1 MVSTRKKRQSNK
13 RLLSQ
18 LDDFD
23 QDVIIGNTASERQE
37 NVVVNEGINDQ
48 DFTVCTPNVSSIIK
62 ENVLNVKT
70 LERCFN
76 ERIDREMENFVE
88 TVEDRIQSVILTA
101 IDNIVGPKIELAIRS
116 INASSG
122 RDVASMSA
130 SSERREHTE
139 INTSFE
145 NSFENNNTIGVTNI
159 NDEPRRNSQDG
170 VSELSVPGTQFDR
183 QSHFHHVMTGVK
195 ERHTMLAGG
204 SDQICNPHHMMTEPS
219 NETHHMV
226 TGQTAQTNQFP
237 ESLSGRLQTPRNPS
251 FHQYQNLSTQVSQ
264 DKNLPVVEQ
273 TPTNQN
279 LEANNSNNRLADAI
293 AGVTTQQRP
302 QAATM
307 LKPVSTNTSIF
318 DGKNEKFELFEDL
331 FHTMLKMQPEMTEA
345 MKINNLHADLRKEA
359 LQTFRNISAVN
370 RKTLDDVLIVFRRKY
385 VKPESQATAKHK
397 WHKLTFDL
405 NTKSLPDFLEELKEC
420 AETAFGEKAQHM
432 IDSLLYPKLPPH
444 LKRSLNVAYLENGT
458 YDQIVA
464 HLERELE
471 LSGLE
476 NDGELTIP
484 TMTAVPPNDNQQNNE
499 QTKVVCHYCKKS
511 GHVIRECRKRMRK
524 EQEQRIDPSTQ
535 KTKPS
540 TSKSY
545 APCPHCQRTNHP
557 PEQCWSGPN
566 AANRPKRF
574 KQTYPEDNRNHGQ
587 DQGNLTHSGPSS
599 ILKNSLN

>member
-1 MVSTRKKRQSNK
+1 MLSTRKKRQSNK
-13 RLLSQ
+13 RLPSQ

-48 DFTVCTPNVSSIIK
+48 DFTVGTSNVSSLIN

-76 ERIDREMENFVE
+76 ERIDREMENIVE
-88 TVEDRIQSVILTA
+88 TVENLLQSAILTA

-122 RDVASMSA
+122 LDVASMSA
-130 SSERREHTE
+130 NSKRREHTG
-139 INTSFE
+139 INASFE
-145 NSFENNNTIGVTNI
+145 NASEKNNTIGVTNK
-159 NDEPRRNSQDG
+159 NDEARRNSQDG

-183 QSHFHHVMTGVK
+183 QSHIHHVVTGVK

-204 SDQICNPHHMMTEPS
+204 SEQIHNPHHMMIEPS

-226 TGQTAQTNQFP
+226 TGQTVQTNQFS
-237 ESLSGRLQTPRNPS
+237 EFLTGRIQTPRNPS
-251 FHQYQNLSTQVSQ
+251 SHHYQNRSTQVSK
-264 DKNLPVVEQ
+264 DNNLPAVEQ

-279 LEANNSNNRLADAI
+279 LEANNSLNRLADAI
-293 AGVTTQQRP
+293 AGITTQQRP
-302 QAATM
+302 QSATM
-307 LKPVSTNTSIF
+307 LKQVSTNTLIF

-331 FHTMLKMQPEMTEA
+331 FHTMLKKQPEMTEA
-345 MKINNLHADLRKEA
+345 MKINHFHAHLGKEA

-385 VKPESQATAKHK
+385 VNPESQATAKHK
-397 WHKLTFDL
+397 WHKLTFDP
-405 NTKSLPDFLEELKEC
+405 NTNSLPDFLEELNEC
-420 AETAFGEKAQHM
+420 AERAFDDNAQHM
-432 IDSLLYPKLPPH
+432 IDSLLYAKLPPH
-444 LKRSLNVAYLENGT
+444 LKRSFNLAYLENGT

-464 HLERELE
+464 HLEREIE

-484 TMTAVPPNDNQQNNE
+484 TMTAVPPKDNQQNNE
-499 QTKVVCHYCKKS
+499 QTKVVCHYCNKP

-524 EQEQRIDPSTQ
+524 EQEQRNDPSTQ
-535 KTKPS
+535 KMKPS

-545 APCPHCQRTNHP
+545 APCPHCQRSNHP

-574 KQTYPEDNRNHGQ
+574 KQTYPEGNRNDGQ

-599 ILKNSLN
+599 ILENSLN

>member
-23 QDVIIGNTASERQE
+23 QDLIIGSTASERQE
-37 NVVVNEGINDQ
+37 NVVVDESTNVQ
-48 DFTVCTPNVSSIIK
+48 DFTVGTSNVSPVINK
-62 ENVLNVKT
+62 NAMNVKT
-70 LERCFN
+70 LESCFN
-76 ERIDREMENFVE
+76 ERIDREMNIIVD
-88 TVEDRIQSVILTA
+88 TVEDRIQNAILAA
-101 IDNIVGPKIELAIRS
+101 IDNIVALKIELAIRS
-116 INASSG
+116 LNAFSG
-122 RDVASMSA
+122 RDVTSVSA
-130 SSERREHTE
+130 NSECREHAG
-139 INTSFE
+139 IGASFE
-145 NSFENNNTIGVTNI
+145 NASENNNTIGVTSI
-159 NDEPRRNSQDG
+159 NDEARRNSQDG

-183 QSHFHHVMTGVK
+183 QSHIHHVMTG
-195 ERHTMLAGG
+195 G
-204 SDQICNPHHMMTEPS
+204 SEQIHNPHHKMKDSS

-237 ESLSGRLQTPRNPS
+237 EFLTGRTITPRESPL
-251 FHQYQNLSTQVSQ
+251 HQYQNLSTQISR
-264 DKNLPVVEQ
+264 DNNLPVVEQ
-273 TPTNQN
+273 TRANQN
-279 LEANNSNNRLADAI
+279 LEANNSINRLADAI
-293 AGVTTQQRP
+293 AGITTQQRP

-307 LKPVSTNTSIF
+307 LKPVSTNTLIF
-318 DGKNEKFELFEDL
+318 DGKNEKFEFFEDL

-345 MKINNLHADLRKEA
+345 MKINHFHAHLRKEA

-397 WHKLTFDL
+397 WHKLTFDP
-405 NTKSLPDFLEELKEC
+405 NTKSLPDFLEELNEC
-420 AETAFGEKAQHM
+420 AERAFGDNAQHM
-432 IDSLLYPKLPPH
+432 IDSLLYAELPPH
-444 LKRSLNVAYLENGT
+444 LKRSLKLAYLENGT
-458 YDQIVA
+458 YDQIAA

-484 TMTAVPPNDNQQNNE
+484 TMTAVPPNDNQQKTE
-499 QTKVVCHYCKKS
+499 QTKVVCHFCKKP
-511 GHVIRECRKRMRK
+511 GHVIRDCRKRMRK
-524 EQEQRIDPSTQ
+524 EQDQRNDPSTQ
-535 KTKPS
+535 KMKS
-540 TSKSY
+540 SISKSY

-574 KQTYPEDNRNHGQ
+574 KQTYPEDNRNDGQ

-599 ILKNSLN
+599 ILKNYLN